1 MVPDSWQANLFT
13 INWFSDSTIAL
24 GGGWYYSPTNL
35 HLDVFKVDRSG
46 NIIKSK
52 EILSSLYSF
61 ADALVDTDNKL
72 FLVSPQYYNNQ
83 WRTYA
88 WKLNSDLEYD
98 TLNTQPR
105 IYDSLCPHA
114 IKSDTI
120 PLDCT
125 VIVGI
130 SDPVPGPGTG
140 MLKVYPNPASDLL
153 HIEIPD
159 QLKVS
164 TKNQVFS
171 LTTLYHQWGPATL
184 EVYGL
189 LGNKMYTR
197 KIHQPDKEIVIDVSD
212 WPAGMYFVRL
222 VYKGNLVAGE
232 KVIIQ

>member
-46 NIIKSK
+46 NFIKSK
-52 EILSSLYSF
+52 ELMNSLYSF
-61 ADALVDTDNKL
+61 SDAVVDNDNKL
-72 FLVSPQYYNNQ
+72 FLVSPQYSNNQ

-88 WKLNSDLEYD
+88 WKINSDLNYD
-98 TLNTQPR
+98 TLYNQPL

-120 PLDCT
+120 PLDCA

-130 SDPVPGPGTG
+130 ADPVPSPGTG
-140 MLKVYPNPASDLL
+140 LLKVYPNPARDIL
-153 HIEIPD
+153 HIEIPG

-164 TKNQVFS
+164 TKNQLFS
-171 LTTLYHQWGPATL
+171 LTTLYHQWGSATL

-189 LGNKMYTR
+189 FGNKVYTR
-197 KIHQPDKEIVIDVSD
+197 EIHQTDKNIVIGVSD
-212 WPAGMYFVRL
+212 WPSGIYIVRL
-222 VYKGNLVAGE
+222 VYLGNLVASE
-232 KVIIQ
+232 KVIVQ